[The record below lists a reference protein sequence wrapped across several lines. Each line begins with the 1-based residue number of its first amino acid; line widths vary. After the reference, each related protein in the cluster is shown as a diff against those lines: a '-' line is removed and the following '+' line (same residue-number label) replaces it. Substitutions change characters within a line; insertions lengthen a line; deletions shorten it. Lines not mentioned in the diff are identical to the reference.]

1 MKEQL
6 ERMFPGAV
14 VKAGSLWLAVQQ
26 GAVTI
31 EIIKPGSV
39 FKYFSVKAFHGPS
52 SRQLA
57 HVTGSGLD
65 ACLAHLRDE
74 LRRRSESAPTKTART
89 RAARVLR
96 VLDAAKVGEVGT

>member
-14 VKAGSLWLAVQQ
+14 VTEGRSFLFVRNGDVALNV
-26 GAVTI
+26 
-31 EIIKPGSV
+31 IKPNDGYKKFSAAAGVNDKDVAVRCFADSLPGLISDLRESV
-39 FKYFSVKAFHGPS
+39 RRESVM
-52 SRQLA
+52 
-57 HVTGSGLD
+57 
-65 ACLAHLRDE
+65 
-74 LRRRSESAPTKTART
+74 APTKTARA